1 MVSST
6 SNTRAGSFPL
16 GPNAARRSS
25 RGRSKV
31 PCGRIWPNGE
41 FGLSWQYK
49 DEEIE
54 APSANCAGGV
64 SLEHMRLMSLVLEF
78 EREYLKAVARAVLYP
93 WLVKSP
99 KSSQRPETYGRKG
112 ITGYGQKVVR
122 SGCHLL
128 QRKYGKGRLSF
139 LTLTLPDLPPSDLE
153 VIALGWADLVRQLMQ
168 HLKRRLERQ
177 GLPPSIVLVTELQ
190 PKRLKDGSQGCL
202 HVHAVFVGRHRRQ
215 RWLMTPQDIRGVWLR
230 LLSRKVGFPVYSDS
244 CENIQRVEKSAENY
258 LSKYMSKGAECI
270 AEYADK
276 FGWQSVPRQW
286 WSASSAVKNAVKK
299 YTISGEQSSKILDAL
314 LHNYWKK
321 GGIPDTDGVVF
332 SRPITV
338 PITEHQDLVIGYF
351 GKIDQSTYQD
361 IYDLSVSYRDSIV
374 SVW

>member
-1 MVSST
+1 MASST
-6 SNTRAGSFPL
+6 LNTQAGLLPL
-16 GPNAARRSS
+16 GPSAVKRSS
-25 RGRSKV
+25 RGRAKV

-49 DEEIE
+49 DEELD
-54 APSANCAGGV
+54 APRAERAGGV
-64 SLEHMRLMSLVLEF
+64 SLGHMRLMSLVLEV
-78 EREYLKAVARAVLYP
+78 EREYLRAVARAVLYP
-93 WLVKSP
+93 WLVKSS

-128 QRKYGKGRLSF
+128 QRKYGRGRLSF
-139 LTLTLPDLPPSDLE
+139 LTLTLPELTPAALE
-153 VIALGWADLVRQLMQ
+153 AIALGWADLVRQLMQ
-168 HLKRRLERQ
+168 HLRRCLERS

-202 HVHAVFVGRHRRQ
+202 HIHAVFVGRHQRQ
-215 RWLMTPQDIRGVWLR
+215 SWIMTPQDIRDVWLR
-230 LLSRKVGFPVYSDS
+230 LLSRKVGYQVYSDS

-258 LSKYMSKGAECI
+258 LSKYMSKGSECI

-286 WSASSAVKNAVKK
+286 WSASSAIKNGVKK
-299 YTISGEQSSKILDAL
+299 YTISGEQSSKVLDAL
-314 LHNYWKK
+314 LHSYWKK
-321 GGIPDTDGVVF
+321 GGFPNTGGVVF

-338 PITEHQDLVIGYF
+338 PATKYRDLVIGYF

-361 IYDLSVSYRDSIV
+361 IYELSVSYRDSLE